1 MKKSKKMLAGATL
14 AIGVIAPQVLPA
26 TAHADEQTGESTVN
40 LRILETSDIHV
51 NLMNYDYYQTK
62 TDNKVGLVQTATLVN
77 KAREEAKNSVL
88 FDDGDALQGTPL
100 GDYVANKIN
109 NPKKPVDPSYTHP
122 LYRLMNLM
130 KYDVI
135 SLGNHEF
142 NYGLDYLNKVISKT
156 EFPVINSNVY
166 KDDKDNNEEN
176 DQNYFKPY
184 HVFEKEVEDESG
196 QKQKVKI
203 GVMGFV
209 PPQVMNW
216 DKANLEGK
224 VKAKDIVE
232 TAKKM
237 VPKMKAEGADVIV
250 ALAHSGVDKSGYNV
264 GMENASY
271 YLTEVPGV
279 DAVLMGHSHTEVKD
293 VFNGVPVVMPGVF
306 GSNLGIIDMQLKK
319 VNGKWEVQK
328 EQSKPQLRPIADSK
342 GNPLVQS
349 DQNLVNEIKDDHQA
363 TIDYVNTAV
372 GKTTAPINSYFSLV
386 QDDPS
391 VQLVTNAQ
399 KWYVE
404 KLFAENGQYSKYKG
418 IPVLSAGAPF
428 KAGGRNGATYYTDIP
443 AGTLAIKNVA
453 DLYVYPNTLYA
464 VKVNGAQVKEWLE
477 MSAGQF
483 NQIDPKKTEEQPL
496 VNIGY
501 PTYNFDILDGLK
513 YEIDVTQ
520 PAKYDKD
527 GKVINANTNR
537 IINMTYEGKPVAD
550 NQEFIVATN
559 NYRGSSQTFPGV
571 SKGEVVYQSQD
582 ETRQIIVKYMQETP
596 VIDPAADK
604 NWTFKPIVADK
615 LHTTFDSSP
624 NAQKYIKKDGKISY
638 VGPSEN
644 EFAKYA
650 IDITKKN
657 DDDKET
663 GGENPTT
670 PPTGEGNNGENPTT
684 PPTSE
689 GNNGENPTTPPTSE
703 GNNGENP
710 TTPPTGEGNN
720 GENPTTPPTG
730 EGNNGEN
737 PTTPPTGEGNNGE
750 NPTTPPTGEGNN
762 GENPTTPPTDEGNNT
777 GSGQTTTDNQNV
789 KETTTVSE
797 KKEERDLPKTGTS
810 VVSTIGAGLAFVGAG
825 FLLLFRRKKANR

>member
-14 AIGVIAPQVLPA
+14 AIGVIAPQVMPT
-26 TAHADEQTGESTVN
+26 TAHADENTGESTVN

-100 GDYVANKIN
+100 GDYVANKIKDQKN
-109 NPKKPVDPSYTHP
+109 RVDPSYTHP
-122 LYRLMNLM
+122 LYRVMNLM

-142 NYGLDYLNKVISKT
+142 NYGLDYLNKVIEKT
-156 EFPVINSNVY
+156 DFPVINSNVY
-166 KDDKDNNEEN
+166 KDDHDDKEEN
-176 DQNYFKPY
+176 DENYFKPY
-184 HVFEKEVEDESG
+184 HILEKEVVDEAG
-196 QKQKVKI
+196 QKQIVKI

-209 PPQVMNW
+209 PPQIMNW

-224 VKAKDIVE
+224 VKAKDIVA
-232 TAKKM
+232 TANIMVKKM
-237 VPKMKAEGADVIV
+237 QNEGADIIV
-250 ALAHSGVDKSGYNV
+250 ALAHSGVDKSEYKEVNK
-264 GMENASY
+264 MENASY
-271 YLTEVPGV
+271 HLATQVPGV

-328 EQSKPQLRPIADSK
+328 DQSKPQLRPIANSK
-342 GNPLVQS
+342 GTPLVES
-349 DQNLVNEIKDDHQA
+349 DQKLVNEIKDEHQA
-363 TIDYVNTAV
+363 TIDYVNTPV
-372 GKTTAPINSYFSLV
+372 GTTKAPINSYFSLV

-391 VQLVTNAQ
+391 VQIVTNAQ

-404 KLFAENGQYSKYKG
+404 QELKKPEYEKIKD

-483 NQIDPKKTEEQPL
+483 NTIDPKKTEEQPL

-527 GKVINANTNR
+527 GKVVNANANR
-537 IINMTYEGKPVAD
+537 IVNMTYEGKPVAD
-550 NQEFIVATN
+550 DQKFIVATN

-582 ETRQIIVKYMQETP
+582 ETRQIIVKYMQKIKN
-596 VIDPAADK
+596 IDPAADQ

-615 LHTTFDSSP
+615 LNTTFDSSP
-624 NAQKYIKKDGKISY
+624 NAQKYIKKDGNISY

-657 DDDKET
+657 DDKET
-663 GGENPTT
+663 GEGNPTTPPKGDGENPTTPPTGGGENPTT
-670 PPTGEGNNGENPTT
+670 PPTGNGENQTPPTEEGNNGNEPKQ
-684 PPTSE
+684 
-689 GNNGENPTTPPTSE
+689 
-703 GNNGENP
+703 
-710 TTPPTGEGNN
+710 
-720 GENPTTPPTG
+720 
-730 EGNNGEN
+730 
-737 PTTPPTGEGNNGE
+737 
-750 NPTTPPTGEGNN
+750 
-762 GENPTTPPTDEGNNT
+762 DGNNT
-777 GSGQTTTDNQNV
+777 GSGQTTTDDQNT
-789 KETTTVSE
+789 KETTTTVSE
-797 KKEERDLPKTGTS
+797 NKEVEKDERDLPKTGAS
-810 VVSTIGAGLAFVGAG
+810 IASTIGAGLAFVGAG
-825 FLLLFRRKKANR
+825 LLMLFRRKKANR

>member
-109 NPKKPVDPSYTHP
+109 DPKKPVDPSYTHP

-142 NYGLDYLNKVISKT
+142 NYGLDYLNKVIEKT
-156 EFPVINSNVY
+156 DFPVINSNVY
-166 KDDKDNNEEN
+166 KDDHDDKEEN
-176 DQNYFKPY
+176 DENYFKPY
-184 HVFEKEVEDESG
+184 HILKKEVVDEAG
-196 QKQKVKI
+196 QKQIVKI

-209 PPQVMNW
+209 PPQIMNW

-224 VKAKDIVE
+224 VKAKDIVA
-232 TAKKM
+232 TAKIMVKKM
-237 VPKMKAEGADVIV
+237 QDEGADIIV
-250 ALAHSGVDKSGYNV
+250 ALAHSGVDKSEYKEANK
-264 GMENASY
+264 MENASY
-271 YLTEVPGV
+271 HLATQVPGV
-279 DAVLMGHSHTEVKD
+279 DAVLMGHSHTEVQD

-328 EQSKPQLRPIADSK
+328 DQSKPQLRPIANSK
-342 GNPLVQS
+342 GTPLVES
-349 DQNLVNEIKDDHQA
+349 DQKLVNEIKDEHEK
-363 TIDYVNTAV
+363 TIEYVNTHV
-372 GKTTAPINSYFSLV
+372 GETKAPINSYFSLV

-391 VQLVTNAQ
+391 VQIVTNAQ

-404 KLFAENGQYSKYKG
+404 QELKKPEYEKIKD

-582 ETRQIIVKYMQETP
+582 ETRQIIVKYMQKIKD
-596 VIDPAADK
+596 IDPAADQ

-615 LHTTFDSSP
+615 LNTTFDSSP

-657 DDDKET
+657 DDKET
-663 GGENPTT
+663 GEGNPTTPPTGGGENPTT
-670 PPTGEGNNGENPTT
+670 PPKGDGENPTT
-684 PPTSE
+684 PPTEE
-689 GNNGENPTTPPTSE
+689 GNNGNEPKQ
-703 GNNGENP
+703 
-710 TTPPTGEGNN
+710 
-720 GENPTTPPTG
+720 
-730 EGNNGEN
+730 
-737 PTTPPTGEGNNGE
+737 
-750 NPTTPPTGEGNN
+750 
-762 GENPTTPPTDEGNNT
+762 DGNNT
-777 GSGQTTTDNQNV
+777 GSGQTTTDDQNT

-797 KKEERDLPKTGTS
+797 NKEAEKDERDLPKTGAS
-810 VVSTIGAGLAFVGAG
+810 IASTIGAGLAFVGAG
-825 FLLLFRRKKANR
+825 LLLLFRRKKANR

>member
-14 AIGVIAPQVLPA
+14 AIGVIAPQVMPT
-26 TAHADEQTGESTVN
+26 TAHADENAGESTVN

-100 GDYVANKIN
+100 GDYVANKIKD
-109 NPKKPVDPSYTHP
+109 PKNPVDPSYTHP
-122 LYRLMNLM
+122 LYRVMNLM

-142 NYGLDYLNKVISKT
+142 NYGLDYLNKVIEKT
-156 EFPVINSNVY
+156 DFPVINSNVY
-166 KDDKDNNEEN
+166 KVDHDDKEEN
-176 DQNYFKPY
+176 DENYFKPY
-184 HVFEKEVEDESG
+184 HILEKEVVDEAG
-196 QKQKVKI
+196 QKQIVKI

-209 PPQVMNW
+209 PPQIMNW

-224 VKAKDIVE
+224 VKAKDIVK
-232 TAKKM
+232 TAKIM
-237 VPKMKAEGADVIV
+237 VDKMKNDVDVIV
-250 ALAHSGVDKSGYNV
+250 ALAHSGVDKSGYNE
-264 GMENASY
+264 GMENAAF
-271 YLTEVPGV
+271 YLATEVPGV
-279 DAVLMGHSHTEVKD
+279 DAVLMGHSHTEVTD
-293 VFNGVPVVMPGVF
+293 IFNGVPVVMPGVF

-328 EQSKPQLRPIADSK
+328 DQSKPQLRPIANSK
-342 GNPLVQS
+342 GTPLVES
-349 DQNLVNEIKDDHQA
+349 DQKLVNEIKDEHQA
-363 TIDYVNTAV
+363 TIDYVNTPV
-372 GKTTAPINSYFSLV
+372 GKTKAPINSYFSLV

-391 VQLVTNAQ
+391 VQIVTNAQ

-404 KLFAENGQYSKYKG
+404 QELKKPEYEKIKD

-428 KAGGRNGATYYTDIP
+428 KAGGRNGAAYYTDIP

-527 GKVINANTNR
+527 GKVVNANANR
-537 IINMTYEGKPVAD
+537 IVNMTYEGKPVAD
-550 NQEFIVATN
+550 KQEFIVATN

-582 ETRQIIVKYMQETP
+582 ETRQIIVKYMQKIKD
-596 VIDPAADK
+596 IDPAADQ

-615 LHTTFDSSP
+615 LNTTFDSSP

-657 DDDKET
+657 DDKET
-663 GGENPTT
+663 GEGNPTTPPTGGGENPTTPPKGDGENPTT
-670 PPTGEGNNGENPTT
+670 PPTGNGENPT
-684 PPTSE
+684 PPTEE
-689 GNNGENPTTPPTSE
+689 GNNGNEPKQ
-703 GNNGENP
+703 
-710 TTPPTGEGNN
+710 
-720 GENPTTPPTG
+720 
-730 EGNNGEN
+730 
-737 PTTPPTGEGNNGE
+737 
-750 NPTTPPTGEGNN
+750 
-762 GENPTTPPTDEGNNT
+762 DGNNT
-777 GSGQTTTDNQNV
+777 ESGQTTTDDQNT

-797 KKEERDLPKTGTS
+797 NKEAEKDERDLPKTGAS
-810 VVSTIGAGLAFVGAG
+810 IASTIGAGLAFVGAG
-825 FLLLFRRKKANR
+825 LLLLFRRKKANR

>member
-109 NPKKPVDPSYTHP
+109 DPKKPVDPSYTHP

-537 IINMTYEGKPVAD
+537 IINMTYGGKPVAD

-657 DDDKET
+657 DHDKET

-684 PPTSE
+684 PPTS
-689 GNNGENPTTPPTSE
+689 
-703 GNNGENP
+703 
-710 TTPPTGEGNN
+710 
-720 GENPTTPPTG
+720 
-730 EGNNGEN
+730 
-737 PTTPPTGEGNNGE
+737 EGNNGE

>member
-100 GDYVANKIN
+100 GDYVANKIKD
-109 NPKKPVDPSYTHP
+109 PKNPVDPSYTHP
-122 LYRLMNLM
+122 LYRVMNLM

-166 KDDKDNNEEN
+166 KDDHDNNEAN
-176 DQNYFKPY
+176 DENYFKPY
-184 HVFEKEVEDESG
+184 HILEKEVVDEAG
-196 QKQKVKI
+196 QKQIVKI
-203 GVMGFV
+203 GVIGFV

-224 VKAKDIVE
+224 VKAKDIVK
-232 TAKKM
+232 TANKL
-237 VPKMKAEGADVIV
+237 VPKLKNEEHADIVV
-250 ALAHSGVDKSGYNV
+250 ALAHSGVDKSGYNE

-271 YLTEVPGV
+271 HLATQVPGV

-328 EQSKPQLRPIADSK
+328 DQSKPQLRPIANSK
-342 GNPLVQS
+342 GTPLVES
-349 DQNLVNEIKDDHQA
+349 DQKLVNEIKDEHQA
-363 TIDYVNTAV
+363 TIDYVNTPV
-372 GKTTAPINSYFSLV
+372 GETKAPINSYFSLV

-391 VQLVTNAQ
+391 VQIVTNAQ

-404 KLFAENGQYSKYKG
+404 QELKKPEYEKIKD

-483 NQIDPKKTEEQPL
+483 NTIDPKKTEEQPL

-527 GKVINANTNR
+527 GKVVNANTNR
-537 IINMTYEGKPVAD
+537 IVNMTYEGKPVAD
-550 NQEFIVATN
+550 DQEFIVATN

-582 ETRQIIVKYMQETP
+582 ETRQIIVKYMQKIKN
-596 VIDPAADK
+596 IDPAADQ

-615 LHTTFDSSP
+615 LNTTFDSSP
-624 NAQKYIKKDGKISY
+624 NAQKYIKKDGNISY
-638 VGPSEN
+638 VEPSEN

-657 DDDKET
+657 DDKET
-663 GGENPTT
+663 GEGNPTTPPTGGGENPTT
-670 PPTGEGNNGENPTT
+670 PPTGNGENPT
-684 PPTSE
+684 PPTEE
-689 GNNGENPTTPPTSE
+689 GNNGNEPKQ
-703 GNNGENP
+703 
-710 TTPPTGEGNN
+710 
-720 GENPTTPPTG
+720 
-730 EGNNGEN
+730 
-737 PTTPPTGEGNNGE
+737 
-750 NPTTPPTGEGNN
+750 
-762 GENPTTPPTDEGNNT
+762 DGNNT
-777 GSGQTTTDNQNV
+777 GSGQTTTDDQNT
-789 KETTTVSE
+789 KETTTTVSE
-797 KKEERDLPKTGTS
+797 NKEAEKDERDLPKTGAS
-810 VVSTIGAGLAFVGAG
+810 IASTIGAGLAFVGAG
-825 FLLLFRRKKANR
+825 LLMLFRRKKANR

>member
-14 AIGVIAPQVLPA
+14 AIGVIAPQVIPT
-26 TAHADEQTGESTVN
+26 TAHADGNAGESTVK

-100 GDYVANKIN
+100 GDYVANKIKD
-109 NPKKPVDPSYTHP
+109 PKNRVDPNYVHP
-122 LYRLMNLM
+122 LYRVMNLM

-142 NYGLDYLNKVISKT
+142 NYGLDYLKEVTSKT
-156 EFPVINSNVY
+156 KIPVINSNVY
-166 KDDKDNNEEN
+166 RDDHDGNDEN
-176 DQNYFKPY
+176 DEHYFDRPY
-184 HVFEKEVEDESG
+184 HILEKEVVDEAG
-196 QKQKVKI
+196 QKQIVKI

-209 PPQVMNW
+209 PPQIMNW
-216 DKANLEGK
+216 DKANLEGQ

-279 DAVLMGHSHTEVKD
+279 NAVLMGHSHTEVKD

-328 EQSKPQLRPIADSK
+328 DQSKPQLRPIADSK
-342 GNPLVQS
+342 GNPLVES
-349 DQNLVNEIKDDHQA
+349 DQKLVNEIKDEHEK
-363 TIDYVNTAV
+363 TIEYVNTHV
-372 GKTTAPINSYFSLV
+372 GKTKAPINSYFSLV

-391 VQLVTNAQ
+391 VQIVTNAQ

-404 KLFAENGQYSKYKG
+404 QELKKPEYEKIKD

-527 GKVINANTNR
+527 GKVVNANANR
-537 IINMTYEGKPVAD
+537 IVNMTYEGKPVAD
-550 NQEFIVATN
+550 KQEFIVATN

-582 ETRQIIVKYMQETP
+582 ETRQIIVKYMQKIKD
-596 VIDPAADK
+596 IDPAADQ

-615 LHTTFDSSP
+615 LNTTFDSSP

-670 PPTGEGNNGENPTT
+670 PPTGG
-684 PPTSE
+684 
-689 GNNGENPTTPPTSE
+689 
-703 GNNGENP
+703 GENP
-710 TTPPTGEGNN
+710 TTPPTGN
-720 GENPTTPPTG
+720 GENPTPPTE
-730 EGNNGEN
+730 EGNNGNE
-737 PTTPPTGEGNNGE
+737 PKQ
-750 NPTTPPTGEGNN
+750 
-762 GENPTTPPTDEGNNT
+762 DGNNT
-777 GSGQTTTDNQNV
+777 GSGQTTTDDQNT
-789 KETTTVSE
+789 KETTTTVSE
-797 KKEERDLPKTGTS
+797 NKEAEKDERDLPKTGAS
-810 VVSTIGAGLAFVGAG
+810 IASTIGAGLAFVGAG
-825 FLLLFRRKKANR
+825 LLMLFRRKKANR

>member
-14 AIGVIAPQVLPA
+14 AIGVIAPQVMPA
-26 TAHADEQTGESTVN
+26 TAHADENTGESTVN

-77 KAREEAKNSVL
+77 KAREEVKNSVL

-100 GDYVANKIN
+100 GDYVANKIKDKD
-109 NPKKPVDPSYTHP
+109 PKNPVDPNYVHP
-122 LYRLMNLM
+122 LYRVMNLM

-142 NYGLDYLNKVISKT
+142 NYGLDYLKEVTSKT
-156 EFPVINSNVY
+156 KIPVINSNVY
-166 KDDKDNNEEN
+166 IDDHDGNDEN
-176 DQNYFKPY
+176 DEHYFDRPY
-184 HVFEKEVEDESG
+184 HILEKEVVDEAG
-196 QKQKVKI
+196 QKQIVKI

-209 PPQVMNW
+209 PPQIMNW
-216 DKANLEGK
+216 DKANLEGQ

-271 YLTEVPGV
+271 YLTEVPDV
-279 DAVLMGHSHTEVKD
+279 DAVLMGHSHTEVQD
-293 VFNGVPVVMPGVF
+293 IFNGVPVVMPGVF

-328 EQSKPQLRPIADSK
+328 KNQSKPALRKIADSK
-342 GNPLVQS
+342 GNPLVES
-349 DQNLVNEIKDDHQA
+349 DQKLVNEIKDEHEK
-363 TIDYVNTAV
+363 TIEYVNTPV
-372 GKTTAPINSYFSLV
+372 GETKAPINSYFSLV

-391 VQLVTNAQ
+391 VQIVTNAQ

-404 KLFAENGQYSKYKG
+404 QELKKPEYEKIKD

-428 KAGGRNGATYYTDIP
+428 KAGGRNGAAYYTDIP

-483 NQIDPKKTEEQPL
+483 NQIDPKPKEKIEQQL
-496 VNIGY
+496 VNTGY
-501 PTYNFDILDGLK
+501 PTYNFDIIDGLK

-527 GKVINANTNR
+527 GKVVNANANR
-537 IINMTYEGKPVAD
+537 IVNMTYEGKPVAD

-596 VIDPAADK
+596 VINPTADQ

-615 LHTTFDSSP
+615 LITTFDSSP
-624 NAQKYIKKDGKISY
+624 KAKEYIKKDGKISY

-657 DDDKET
+657 DDKKTGEGNPT
-663 GGENPTT
+663 TPPTGGGENPTT
-670 PPTGEGNNGENPTT
+670 PPTG
-684 PPTSE
+684 S
-689 GNNGENPTTPPTSE
+689 
-703 GNNGENP
+703 GENP
-710 TTPPTGEGNN
+710 TTPPTGN
-720 GENPTTPPTG
+720 GENPTPPTE
-730 EGNNGEN
+730 EGNNGNE
-737 PTTPPTGEGNNGE
+737 PKQ
-750 NPTTPPTGEGNN
+750 
-762 GENPTTPPTDEGNNT
+762 DGNNT
-777 GSGQTTTDNQNV
+777 GSGQTTTDDQNT
-789 KETTTVSE
+789 KETTTTVSE
-797 KKEERDLPKTGTS
+797 NKEAEKDERDLPKTGAS
-810 VVSTIGAGLAFVGAG
+810 IASTIGAGLAFVGAG
-825 FLLLFRRKKANR
+825 LLLLFRRKKANR

>member
-14 AIGVIAPQVLPA
+14 AIGVIAPQVLPT
-26 TAHADEQTGESTVN
+26 TAHAEETTGESTVN

-77 KAREEAKNSVL
+77 EAREEAKNSVL
-88 FDDGDALQGTPL
+88 FDDGDALQGTSL

-109 NPKKPVDPSYTHP
+109 DPKNPVDPNYVHP

-166 KDDKDNNEEN
+166 KDDHDGIEEN
-176 DQNYFKPY
+176 DKHYFKPY
-184 HVFEKEVEDESG
+184 HIFEKEVEDEAG

-216 DKANLEGK
+216 DKANLEGN
-224 VKAKDIVE
+224 VIAKDIVD
-232 TAKKM
+232 TAEKL
-237 VPKMKAEGADVIV
+237 VPEMKAQGADVIV
-250 ALAHSGVDKSGYNV
+250 ALAHSGVDKSGRTPK
-264 GMENASY
+264 MENASF

-279 DAVLMGHSHTEVKD
+279 DAVLMGHSHTVVTD
-293 VFNGVPVVMPGVF
+293 TFNGVPVVMPGVF

-319 VNGKWEVQK
+319 VDGKWQVQK
-328 EQSKPQLRPIADSK
+328 EQSKPQVRPIADSK
-342 GNPLVQS
+342 GNPLVES
-349 DQNLVNEIKDDHQA
+349 DQKLVNEIKDDHKA

-404 KLFAENGQYSKYKG
+404 EEFKKPEYEKYKD

-483 NQIDPKKTEEQPL
+483 NQIDAAKTQEQPL

-527 GKVINANTNR
+527 GKVVNANANR
-537 IINMTYEGKPVAD
+537 IVNMTYEGKPVD
-550 NQEFIVATN
+550 DKQDFIVATN

-596 VIDPAADK
+596 VIDPAADQ
-604 NWTFKPIVADK
+604 NWAFKPIVADK
-615 LHTTFDSSP
+615 LNTTFDSSP

-657 DDDKET
+657 DDKET

-670 PPTGEGNNGENPTT
+670 PPTGGGNNGENPTT
-684 PPTSE
+684 PPT
-689 GNNGENPTTPPTSE
+689 GG

-710 TTPPTGEGNN
+710 TTPPTGEGDN
-720 GENPTTPPTG
+720 GGNPTTPPTG
-730 EGNNGEN
+730 EGNNGDE
-737 PTTPPTGEGNNGE
+737 PKQDGNNA
-750 NPTTPPTGEGNN
+750 
-762 GENPTTPPTDEGNNT
+762 
-777 GSGQTTTDNQNV
+777 GSGQTKTDNQNEE
-789 KETTTVSE
+789 ETTKVSE
-797 KKEERDLPKTGTS
+797 NKEERDLPKTGAS
-810 VVSTIGAGLAFVGAG
+810 IASTIGAGLAFVGAG
-825 FLLLFRRKKANR
+825 LLLLFRRKKANR

>member
-14 AIGVIAPQVLPA
+14 AIGVIAPQVLPT
-26 TAHADEQTGESTVN
+26 TAHAEETTGESTVN

-109 NPKKPVDPSYTHP
+109 DPKNPVDPSYVHP

-156 EFPVINSNVY
+156 AFPVINSNVY
-166 KDDKDNNEEN
+166 KDDHDNNEEN

-184 HVFEKEVEDESG
+184 HIIEKEVEDEAG

-237 VPKMKAEGADVIV
+237 VPKMKKEGADVIV

-264 GMENASY
+264 GMENASF

-293 VFNGVPVVMPGVF
+293 IFNGVPVVMPGVF

-319 VNGKWEVQK
+319 VDGKWEVQK
-328 EQSKPQLRPIADSK
+328 DQSKPQLRPIADSK
-342 GNPLVQS
+342 GNPLVES
-349 DQNLVNEIKDDHQA
+349 DQKLVNEIKDDHKA

-404 KLFAENGQYSKYKG
+404 EEFKKPEYEKYKD

-483 NQIDPKKTEEQPL
+483 NQIDAAKTEEQPL

-527 GKVINANTNR
+527 GKVVNANANR
-537 IINMTYEGKPVAD
+537 IVNMTYEGKPVD
-550 NQEFIVATN
+550 DKQNFIVATN

-596 VIDPAADK
+596 VINPAADQ
-604 NWTFKPIVADK
+604 NWAFKPIVADK
-615 LHTTFDSSP
+615 LNTTFDSSP
-624 NAQKYIKKDGKISY
+624 NAQKYIKEDGKISY

-657 DDDKET
+657 DGEGNN
-663 GGENPTT
+663 GGNPTT
-670 PPTGEGNNGENPTT
+670 PPTGEGNNGDEPKQD
-684 PPTSE
+684 
-689 GNNGENPTTPPTSE
+689 GNNA
-703 GNNGENP
+703 
-710 TTPPTGEGNN
+710 
-720 GENPTTPPTG
+720 
-730 EGNNGEN
+730 
-737 PTTPPTGEGNNGE
+737 
-750 NPTTPPTGEGNN
+750 
-762 GENPTTPPTDEGNNT
+762 
-777 GSGQTTTDNQNV
+777 GSGQTTTDNQNE
-789 KETTTVSE
+789 KETTKVSE
-797 KKEERDLPKTGTS
+797 NKEERDLPKTGAS
-810 VVSTIGAGLAFVGAG
+810 IASTIGAGLAFIGAG
-825 FLLLFRRKKANR
+825 LLLLFRRKKANR

>member
-14 AIGVIAPQVLPA
+14 AIGVIAPQVLPT
-26 TAHADEQTGESTVN
+26 TAHADENNGESTVN

-109 NPKKPVDPSYTHP
+109 DPKKPVDPSYTHP
-122 LYRLMNLM
+122 LYRVMNLM

-279 DAVLMGHSHTEVKD
+279 DAVLMGHSHTEMKD

-319 VNGKWEVQK
+319 VNGKWEIQK

-342 GNPLVQS
+342 GNPLVKS
-349 DQNLVNEIKDDHQA
+349 DQELVNEIKDDHQA

-520 PAKYDKD
+520 PTKYDKA
-527 GKVINANTNR
+527 GKVVNANTNR

-670 PPTGEGNNGENPTT
+670 PPTGEGNNGGNPTT
-684 PPTSE
+684 PPTGE
-689 GNNGENPTTPPTSE
+689 GSNGGNPTTPPTAEGSNGENPTTPPTNE
-703 GNNGENP
+703 DNNGNNA
-710 TTPPTGEGNN
+710 
-720 GENPTTPPTG
+720 
-730 EGNNGEN
+730 
-737 PTTPPTGEGNNGE
+737 
-750 NPTTPPTGEGNN
+750 
-762 GENPTTPPTDEGNNT
+762 
-777 GSGQTTTDNQNV
+777 GSGQTTTDNQNS
-789 KETTTVSE
+789 KETITVSE
-797 KKEERDLPKTGTS
+797 NKEERDLPKTGTS
-810 VVSTIGAGLAFVGAG
+810 VASTIGAGLAFVGAG
-825 FLLLFRRKKANR
+825 LLLLFRRKKANK

>member
-14 AIGVIAPQVLPA
+14 AIGVIAPQVLP
-26 TAHADEQTGESTVN
+26 TIAHADEKAGESTVN

-109 NPKKPVDPSYTHP
+109 DPKNPVDPSYTHP

-156 EFPVINSNVY
+156 KFPVINSNVY

-342 GNPLVQS
+342 GTPLVKS
-349 DQNLVNEIKDDHQA
+349 DEKLVNEIKDDHQA

-527 GKVINANTNR
+527 GKVVNANTNR

-615 LHTTFDSSP
+615 LNTTFDSSP

-670 PPTGEGNNGENPTT
+670 
-684 PPTSE
+684 
-689 GNNGENPTTPPTSE
+689 
-703 GNNGENP
+703 
-710 TTPPTGEGNN
+710 
-720 GENPTTPPTG
+720 
-730 EGNNGEN
+730 
-737 PTTPPTGEGNNGE
+737 
-750 NPTTPPTGEGNN
+750 
-762 GENPTTPPTDEGNNT
+762 
-777 GSGQTTTDNQNV
+777 
-789 KETTTVSE
+789 
-797 KKEERDLPKTGTS
+797 
-810 VVSTIGAGLAFVGAG
+810 
-825 FLLLFRRKKANR
+825 

>member
-14 AIGVIAPQVLPA
+14 AIGVIAPQVMPA
-26 TAHADEQTGESTVN
+26 TAHADENTGESTVK

-77 KAREEAKNSVL
+77 KAREEVKNSVL

-100 GDYVANKIN
+100 GDYVANKIKDKD
-109 NPKKPVDPSYTHP
+109 PKNPVDPNYVHP
-122 LYRLMNLM
+122 LYRVMNLM

-142 NYGLDYLNKVISKT
+142 NYGLDYLKEVTSKT
-156 EFPVINSNVY
+156 KIPVINSNVY
-166 KDDKDNNEEN
+166 IDDHDGNDEN
-176 DQNYFKPY
+176 DEHYFDRPY
-184 HVFEKEVEDESG
+184 HILEKEVVDEAG
-196 QKQKVKI
+196 QKQIVKI

-209 PPQVMNW
+209 PPQIMNW
-216 DKANLEGK
+216 DKANLEGQ

-271 YLTEVPGV
+271 YLTEVPDV
-279 DAVLMGHSHTEVKD
+279 DAVLMGHSHTEVQD
-293 VFNGVPVVMPGVF
+293 IFNGVPVVMPGVF

-328 EQSKPQLRPIADSK
+328 KNQSKPALRKIADSK
-342 GNPLVQS
+342 GNPLVES
-349 DQNLVNEIKDDHQA
+349 DQKLVNEIKDEHEK
-363 TIDYVNTAV
+363 TIEYVNTPV
-372 GKTTAPINSYFSLV
+372 GETKAPINSYFSLV

-391 VQLVTNAQ
+391 VQIVTNAQ

-404 KLFAENGQYSKYKG
+404 QELKKPEYEKIKD

-428 KAGGRNGATYYTDIP
+428 KAGGRNGAAYYTDIP

-483 NQIDPKKTEEQPL
+483 NQIDPKPKEKIEQQL
-496 VNIGY
+496 VNTGY
-501 PTYNFDILDGLK
+501 PTYNFDIIDGLK

-520 PAKYDKD
+520 PPKYDKD
-527 GKVINANTNR
+527 GKVVNANTNR
-537 IINMTYEGKPVAD
+537 IVNMTYEGKLVAD
-550 NQEFIVATN
+550 DQEFIVATN

-596 VIDPAADK
+596 VINPTADQ

-615 LHTTFDSSP
+615 LITTFDSSP
-624 NAQKYIKKDGKISY
+624 KAKEYIKKDGKISY

-657 DDDKET
+657 DDKET
-663 GGENPTT
+663 GEGNPTTPPTGGGENPTT
-670 PPTGEGNNGENPTT
+670 PPTGNGENPT
-684 PPTSE
+684 PPTEE
-689 GNNGENPTTPPTSE
+689 GNNGNEPKQ
-703 GNNGENP
+703 
-710 TTPPTGEGNN
+710 
-720 GENPTTPPTG
+720 
-730 EGNNGEN
+730 
-737 PTTPPTGEGNNGE
+737 
-750 NPTTPPTGEGNN
+750 
-762 GENPTTPPTDEGNNT
+762 DGNNT
-777 GSGQTTTDNQNV
+777 GSGQTTTDDQNT
-789 KETTTVSE
+789 KETTTTVSE
-797 KKEERDLPKTGTS
+797 NKEAEKHERDLPKTGAS
-810 VVSTIGAGLAFVGAG
+810 IASTIGAGLAFVGAG
-825 FLLLFRRKKANR
+825 LLMLFRRKKANR

>member
-14 AIGVIAPQVLPA
+14 AIGVMAPQVMPA
-26 TAHADEQTGESTVN
+26 TAHADENTGESTVN

-77 KAREEAKNSVL
+77 KAREEVKNSVL

-100 GDYVANKIN
+100 GDYVANKIKD
-109 NPKKPVDPSYTHP
+109 PKNRVDPSYTHP
-122 LYRLMNLM
+122 LYRVMNLM

-142 NYGLDYLNKVISKT
+142 NYGLDYLKEVTSKAKI
-156 EFPVINSNVY
+156 PVINSNVY
-166 KDDKDNNEEN
+166 RDDHDGNDEN
-176 DQNYFKPY
+176 DEHYFDRPY
-184 HVFEKEVEDESG
+184 HILEKEVVDEAG
-196 QKQKVKI
+196 QKQIVKI

-209 PPQVMNW
+209 PPQIMNW
-216 DKANLEGK
+216 DKANLEGQ
-224 VKAKDIVE
+224 VKAKDIVQ
-232 TAKKM
+232 TAKKL
-237 VPKMKAEGADVIV
+237 VPEMKAQGADIIV
-250 ALAHSGVDKSGYNV
+250 ALAHSGVDKSGYNE
-264 GMENASY
+264 GMENSSF
-271 YLTEVPGV
+271 YLATEVPGV
-279 DAVLMGHSHTEVKD
+279 NAVLMGHSHTEVKD

-328 EQSKPQLRPIADSK
+328 DQSKPQLRPIADSK
-342 GNPLVQS
+342 GNPLVAS
-349 DQNLVNEIKDDHQA
+349 DQKLVNEIKDEHEK
-363 TIDYVNTAV
+363 TIEYVNTHV
-372 GKTTAPINSYFSLV
+372 GKTKAPINSYFSLV

-391 VQLVTNAQ
+391 VQIVTNAQ

-404 KLFAENGQYSKYKG
+404 QELKKPEYEKIKD

-527 GKVINANTNR
+527 GKVVNANANR
-537 IINMTYEGKPVAD
+537 IVNMTYEGKLVAD

-582 ETRQIIVKYMQETP
+582 ETRQIIVKYMQKIND
-596 VIDPAADK
+596 IDPAADQ

-615 LHTTFDSSP
+615 LNTTFDSSP

-644 EFAKYA
+644 QFAKYA

-657 DDDKET
+657 DDKET
-663 GGENPTT
+663 GEGNPTT
-670 PPTGEGNNGENPTT
+670 PPTGGGENQTTPPTGNGENPT
-684 PPTSE
+684 PPTEE
-689 GNNGENPTTPPTSE
+689 GNNGNEPKQ
-703 GNNGENP
+703 
-710 TTPPTGEGNN
+710 
-720 GENPTTPPTG
+720 
-730 EGNNGEN
+730 
-737 PTTPPTGEGNNGE
+737 
-750 NPTTPPTGEGNN
+750 
-762 GENPTTPPTDEGNNT
+762 DGNNT
-777 GSGQTTTDNQNV
+777 GSGQTTTDDQNT

-797 KKEERDLPKTGTS
+797 NKEAEKDERDLPKTGAS
-810 VVSTIGAGLAFVGAG
+810 IASTIGAGLAFVGAG
-825 FLLLFRRKKANR
+825 LLMLFRRKKANR

>member
-14 AIGVIAPQVLPA
+14 AIGVIAPQVMPA
-26 TAHADEQTGESTVN
+26 TAHADENTGESTVN

-77 KAREEAKNSVL
+77 KAREEVKNSVL

-100 GDYVANKIN
+100 GDYVANKIKD
-109 NPKKPVDPSYTHP
+109 PKNRVDPSYTHP
-122 LYRLMNLM
+122 LYRVMNLM

-142 NYGLDYLNKVISKT
+142 NYGLDYLNKVIEKT
-156 EFPVINSNVY
+156 DFPVINSNVY
-166 KDDKDNNEEN
+166 KDDHDDKEEN
-176 DQNYFKPY
+176 DENYFKPY
-184 HVFEKEVEDESG
+184 HILKKEVVDEAG
-196 QKQKVKI
+196 QKQIVKI

-209 PPQVMNW
+209 PPQIMNW

-224 VKAKDIVE
+224 VKAKDIVA
-232 TAKKM
+232 TAKIMVKKM
-237 VPKMKAEGADVIV
+237 QDEGADIIV
-250 ALAHSGVDKSGYNV
+250 ALAHSGVDKSEYKEANK
-264 GMENASY
+264 MENASY
-271 YLTEVPGV
+271 HLATQVPGV

-328 EQSKPQLRPIADSK
+328 DQSKPQLRPIANSK
-342 GNPLVQS
+342 GTPLVES
-349 DQNLVNEIKDDHQA
+349 DQKLVNEIKDEHEK
-363 TIDYVNTAV
+363 TIEYVNTHV
-372 GKTTAPINSYFSLV
+372 GETKAPINSYFSLV

-391 VQLVTNAQ
+391 VQIVTNAQ

-404 KLFAENGQYSKYKG
+404 QELKKTEYEKIKD

-527 GKVINANTNR
+527 GKVVNANANR
-537 IINMTYEGKPVAD
+537 IVNMTYEGKPVAD
-550 NQEFIVATN
+550 KQEFIVATN

-582 ETRQIIVKYMQETP
+582 ETRQIIVKYMQKIKD
-596 VIDPAADK
+596 IDPAADQ

-615 LHTTFDSSP
+615 LNTTFDSSP

-657 DDDKET
+657 DDKET
-663 GGENPTT
+663 GEGNPTTPPTGGGENPTT
-670 PPTGEGNNGENPTT
+670 PPKGDGENPTT
-684 PPTSE
+684 PPTEE
-689 GNNGENPTTPPTSE
+689 GNNGNEPKQ
-703 GNNGENP
+703 
-710 TTPPTGEGNN
+710 
-720 GENPTTPPTG
+720 
-730 EGNNGEN
+730 
-737 PTTPPTGEGNNGE
+737 
-750 NPTTPPTGEGNN
+750 
-762 GENPTTPPTDEGNNT
+762 DGNNT
-777 GSGQTTTDNQNV
+777 GSGQTTTDDQNT

-797 KKEERDLPKTGTS
+797 NKEAEKDERDLPKTGAS
-810 VVSTIGAGLAFVGAG
+810 IASTIGAGLAFVGAG
-825 FLLLFRRKKANR
+825 LLLLFRRKKANR

>member
-14 AIGVIAPQVLPA
+14 AIGVIAPQVLPT
-26 TAHADEQTGESTVN
+26 TAHADENNGESTVN

-109 NPKKPVDPSYTHP
+109 DPKKPVDPSYTHP
-122 LYRLMNLM
+122 LYRVMNLM

-279 DAVLMGHSHTEVKD
+279 DAVLMGHSHTEMKD

-319 VNGKWEVQK
+319 VNGKWEIQK

-342 GNPLVQS
+342 GNPLVKS
-349 DQNLVNEIKDDHQA
+349 DEKLVNEIKDDHQA

-520 PAKYDKD
+520 PTKYDKD
-527 GKVINANTNR
+527 GKVVNVNTNR
-537 IINMTYEGKPVAD
+537 IINMTYEGKPVDD

-670 PPTGEGNNGENPTT
+670 PPTGEGNNGGNPTT
-684 PPTSE
+684 PPTGEENNGGNPTTPTGE
-689 GNNGENPTTPPTSE
+689 GSNGENPTTPP
-703 GNNGENP
+703 
-710 TTPPTGEGNN
+710 
-720 GENPTTPPTG
+720 
-730 EGNNGEN
+730 
-737 PTTPPTGEGNNGE
+737 
-750 NPTTPPTGEGNN
+750 
-762 GENPTTPPTDEGNNT
+762 
-777 GSGQTTTDNQNV
+777 GSGQTTTDNQNS
-789 KETTTVSE
+789 KETTTTVSE

-810 VVSTIGAGLAFVGAG
+810 VASTIGAGLAFVGAG
-825 FLLLFRRKKANR
+825 LLLLFRRKKANR

>member
-14 AIGVIAPQVLPA
+14 AIGVIAPQVLPT
-26 TAHADEQTGESTVN
+26 TAHAEEKAGESTVN

-100 GDYVANKIN
+100 GDYVANKIKDQEKEN
-109 NPKKPVDPSYTHP
+109 SVDPNYVHP
-122 LYRLMNLM
+122 LYRVMNLM

-142 NYGLDYLNKVISKT
+142 NYGLEYLKKVIKKT
-156 EFPVINSNVY
+156 DFPVINSNVY
-166 KDDKDNNEEN
+166 IDDHDGNDEN
-176 DQNYFKPY
+176 DKHYFDKPY
-184 HVFEKEVEDESG
+184 HIFEKEVVDESG

-224 VKAKDIVE
+224 VKAKDIVQ
-232 TAKKM
+232 TAKKL
-237 VPKMKAEGADVIV
+237 VPEMKAQGADIIV
-250 ALAHSGVDKSGYNV
+250 ALAHSGVDKSGYNE
-264 GMENASY
+264 GMENASF
-271 YLTEVPGV
+271 YLATEVPGV

-328 EQSKPQLRPIADSK
+328 DQSKPQLRPIADSK

-349 DQNLVNEIKDDHQA
+349 DQRLVNEIKDDHQA

-483 NQIDPKKTEEQPL
+483 NKIDPAKTEEQPL

-527 GKVINANTNR
+527 GKVVNGNTNR
-537 IINMTYEGKPVAD
+537 IVNMTYEGKPVAD
-550 NQEFIVATN
+550 KQEFIVATN

-596 VIDPAADK
+596 IIDPAADQ

-615 LHTTFDSSP
+615 LNTTFDSSP
-624 NAQKYIKKDGKISY
+624 NAQNHIKKDGKISY

-657 DDDKET
+657 DDKET
-663 GGENPTT
+663 G
-670 PPTGEGNNGENPTT
+670 
-684 PPTSE
+684 
-689 GNNGENPTTPPTSE
+689 
-703 GNNGENP
+703 GENP

-737 PTTPPTGEGNNGE
+737 PTTPPTGEGNNGNE
-750 NPTTPPTGEGNN
+750 PKQ
-762 GENPTTPPTDEGNNT
+762 DGNNT
-777 GSGQTTTDNQNV
+777 GSGQTTTDNQNS

-797 KKEERDLPKTGTS
+797 NKEERDLPKTGTS

-825 FLLLFRRKKANR
+825 LLLLFRRKKANR

>member
-1 MKKSKKMLAGATL
+1 MKKSKKVLAGATL
-14 AIGVIAPQVLPA
+14 ALGVIAPQMLP
-26 TAHADEQTGESTVN
+26 TVAHAEEQVGESTVK

-77 KAREEAKNSVL
+77 EERAKAKNSVL

-100 GDYVANKIN
+100 GDYVAQKGLDGNY
-109 NPKKPVDPSYTHP
+109 VHP
-122 LYRLMNLM
+122 LYRVMNLM
-130 KYDVI
+130 KYDAI

-142 NYGLDYLNKVISKT
+142 NYGLDYLYKAISKT
-156 EFPVINSNVY
+156 QFPVINSNVFI
-166 KDDKDNNEEN
+166 DDHDNNEEN
-176 DQNYFKPY
+176 DKNA
-184 HVFEKEVEDESG
+184 FEKYHIFDKVVTDEAG
-196 QKQKVKI
+196 KTQVVKI

-209 PPQVMNW
+209 PPQIMGW

-224 VKAKDIVE
+224 VKAKDIVQ
-232 TAKKM
+232 TAKKL
-237 VPKMKAEGADVIV
+237 VPEMKGKGADIIV

-271 YLTEVPGV
+271 YLATEVPGV
-279 DAVLMGHSHTEVKD
+279 DAVLMGHSHTVITDKFD
-293 VFNGVPVVMPGVF
+293 GVPVVMPGVF
-306 GSNLGIIDMQLKK
+306 GSNLGIIDMELKK

-328 EQSKPQLRPIADSK
+328 EKSVPSVRPISDSK
-342 GNPLVQS
+342 GNALVES
-349 DQNLVNEIKDDHQA
+349 DQRLVDEIKDDHEA
-363 TIDYVNTAV
+363 TIKYVNTPV
-372 GKTTAPINSYFSLV
+372 GETTTPINSYFSLV

-404 KLFAENGQYSKYKG
+404 KLFEENEKYSKYKG

-443 AGTLAIKNVA
+443 AGTLAIKNVS

-483 NQIDPKKTEEQPL
+483 NQINPTEAEEQSL
-496 VNIGY
+496 VNINY
-501 PTYNFDILDGLK
+501 RTYNFDILDGVK

-520 PAKYDKD
+520 PAKYDID
-527 GKVINANTNR
+527 GKVVNPNANR
-537 IINMTYEGKPVAD
+537 IVNITYDGKPIVD

-596 VIDPAADK
+596 VINPEADQ
-604 NWTFKPIVADK
+604 NWTFKPIVAEK
-615 LHTTFDSSP
+615 LNTTFDSSP
-624 NAQKYIKKDGKISY
+624 NAQKYITQGGKISY

-650 IDITKKN
+650 IDLTKEK
-657 DDDKET
+657 DES
-663 GGENPTT
+663 NPTT
-670 PPTGEGNNGENPTT
+670 PGGENNGDNPTI
-684 PPTSE
+684 
-689 GNNGENPTTPPTSE
+689 
-703 GNNGENP
+703 
-710 TTPPTGEGNN
+710 PPTGEEN
-720 GENPTTPPTG
+720 GRDNPTTSDDGNKDTKEPT
-730 EGNNGEN
+730 
-737 PTTPPTGEGNNGE
+737 
-750 NPTTPPTGEGNN
+750 
-762 GENPTTPPTDEGNNT
+762 
-777 GSGQTTTDNQNV
+777 NV
-789 KETTTVSE
+789 SEDKETSKVD
-797 KKEERDLPKTGTS
+797 RDLPKTGAS
-810 VVSTIGAGLAFVGAG
+810 DFSTIGAGLAFIGAG
-825 FLLLFRRKKANR
+825 MFMLFRRKKVNR

>member
-14 AIGVIAPQVLPA
+14 AIGVIAPQVMPA
-26 TAHADEQTGESTVN
+26 TAHADENTGESTVN

-77 KAREEAKNSVL
+77 KAREEVKNSVL

-100 GDYVANKIN
+100 GDYVANKIKD
-109 NPKKPVDPSYTHP
+109 PKNRVDPSYTHP
-122 LYRLMNLM
+122 LYRVMNLM

-142 NYGLDYLNKVISKT
+142 NYGLDYLNKVIEKT
-156 EFPVINSNVY
+156 DFPVINSNVY
-166 KDDKDNNEEN
+166 KVDHDDKEEN
-176 DQNYFKPY
+176 DENYFKPY
-184 HVFEKEVEDESG
+184 HILKKEVVDEAG
-196 QKQKVKI
+196 QKQIVKI

-209 PPQVMNW
+209 PPQIMNW

-224 VKAKDIVE
+224 VKAKDIVA
-232 TAKKM
+232 TARIMVKKM
-237 VPKMKAEGADVIV
+237 QNEGADIIV
-250 ALAHSGVDKSGYNV
+250 ALAHSGVDKSEYKEVNK
-264 GMENASY
+264 MENASY
-271 YLTEVPGV
+271 HLATQVPGV
-279 DAVLMGHSHTEVKD
+279 DAVLMGHSHTEVED

-319 VNGKWEVQK
+319 VNGTWEVQK
-328 EQSKPQLRPIADSK
+328 DQSKPQLRPIANSK
-342 GNPLVQS
+342 GTPLVES
-349 DQNLVNEIKDDHQA
+349 DQKLVNEIKDEHQA
-363 TIDYVNTAV
+363 TIDYVNTPV
-372 GKTTAPINSYFSLV
+372 GETKAPINSYFSLV

-391 VQLVTNAQ
+391 VQIVTNAQ

-404 KLFAENGQYSKYKG
+404 QELKKPEYEKIKD

-483 NQIDPKKTEEQPL
+483 NQIYPEKKTEEQPL

-527 GKVINANTNR
+527 GKIVNANTNR
-537 IINMTYEGKPVAD
+537 IVNMTYEGKPVAD
-550 NQEFIVATN
+550 DQKFIVATN

-571 SKGEVVYQSQD
+571 SEGEVVYQSQD
-582 ETRQIIVKYMQETP
+582 ETRQIIVKYMQKIKN
-596 VIDPAADK
+596 IDPAADQ

-615 LHTTFDSSP
+615 LNTTFDSSP
-624 NAQKYIKKDGKISY
+624 NAQKYIKKDGNISY

-657 DDDKET
+657 DDKET
-663 GGENPTT
+663 
-670 PPTGEGNNGENPTT
+670 
-684 PPTSE
+684 
-689 GNNGENPTTPPTSE
+689 
-703 GNNGENP
+703 
-710 TTPPTGEGNN
+710 
-720 GENPTTPPTG
+720 
-730 EGNNGEN
+730 
-737 PTTPPTGEGNNGE
+737 
-750 NPTTPPTGEGNN
+750 
-762 GENPTTPPTDEGNNT
+762 
-777 GSGQTTTDNQNV
+777 
-789 KETTTVSE
+789 
-797 KKEERDLPKTGTS
+797 
-810 VVSTIGAGLAFVGAG
+810 
-825 FLLLFRRKKANR
+825 

>member
-14 AIGVIAPQVLPA
+14 AIGVMAPQVMPA
-26 TAHADEQTGESTVN
+26 TAHADENTGESTVN

-77 KAREEAKNSVL
+77 KAREEVKNSVL

-100 GDYVANKIN
+100 GDYVANKIKD
-109 NPKKPVDPSYTHP
+109 PKNRVDPSYTHP
-122 LYRLMNLM
+122 LYRVMNLM

-142 NYGLDYLNKVISKT
+142 NYGLDYLNKVIEKT
-156 EFPVINSNVY
+156 DFPVINSNVY
-166 KDDKDNNEEN
+166 KVDHDDKEEN
-176 DQNYFKPY
+176 DENYFKPY
-184 HVFEKEVEDESG
+184 HILKKEVVDEAG
-196 QKQKVKI
+196 QKQIVKI

-209 PPQVMNW
+209 PPQIMNW

-224 VKAKDIVE
+224 VKAKDIVA
-232 TAKKM
+232 TARIMVKKM
-237 VPKMKAEGADVIV
+237 QDEGADIIV
-250 ALAHSGVDKSGYNV
+250 ALAHSGVDKSEYKEANK
-264 GMENASY
+264 MENASY
-271 YLTEVPGV
+271 HLATQVPGV

-328 EQSKPQLRPIADSK
+328 DQSKPQLRPIANSK
-342 GNPLVQS
+342 GTPLVES
-349 DQNLVNEIKDDHQA
+349 DQKLVNEIKDEHQA
-363 TIDYVNTAV
+363 TIDYVNTPV
-372 GKTTAPINSYFSLV
+372 GETKAPINSYFSLV

-391 VQLVTNAQ
+391 VQIVTNAQ

-404 KLFAENGQYSKYKG
+404 QELKKPEYEKIKD

-483 NQIDPKKTEEQPL
+483 NQIDPTKTEEQPL

-527 GKVINANTNR
+527 GKVVNANANR
-537 IINMTYEGKPVAD
+537 IVNMTYEGKPVAD

-559 NYRGSSQTFPGV
+559 NYRGSSKTFPGV
-571 SKGEVVYQSQD
+571 SEGEVIYQSQD

-596 VIDPAADK
+596 VINPTADK

-615 LHTTFDSSP
+615 LITTFDSSP
-624 NAQKYIKKDGKISY
+624 NAQNYIKKDGKISY

-644 EFAKYA
+644 EFAKYV

-657 DDDKET
+657 DDKET
-663 GGENPTT
+663 GEGNPTT
-670 PPTGEGNNGENPTT
+670 PPTGGGENQTTPPTGGGENQTTPPTGNGENPT
-684 PPTSE
+684 PPTEE
-689 GNNGENPTTPPTSE
+689 GNNGNEPKQ
-703 GNNGENP
+703 
-710 TTPPTGEGNN
+710 
-720 GENPTTPPTG
+720 
-730 EGNNGEN
+730 
-737 PTTPPTGEGNNGE
+737 
-750 NPTTPPTGEGNN
+750 
-762 GENPTTPPTDEGNNT
+762 DGNNT
-777 GSGQTTTDNQNV
+777 GSGQTTTDDQNT

-797 KKEERDLPKTGTS
+797 NKEAEKDERDLPKTGAS
-810 VVSTIGAGLAFVGAG
+810 IASTIGAGLAFVGAG
-825 FLLLFRRKKANR
+825 LLMLFRRKKANR

>member
-14 AIGVIAPQVLPA
+14 AIGVIAPQVMPA
-26 TAHADEQTGESTVN
+26 TAHADENTGESTVN

-77 KAREEAKNSVL
+77 KAREEVKNSVL

-100 GDYVANKIN
+100 GDYVANKIKDKD
-109 NPKKPVDPSYTHP
+109 PKNPVDPNYVHP
-122 LYRLMNLM
+122 LYRVMNLM

-142 NYGLDYLNKVISKT
+142 NYGLDYLKEVTSKT
-156 EFPVINSNVY
+156 KIPVINSNVY
-166 KDDKDNNEEN
+166 IDDHDGNDEN
-176 DQNYFKPY
+176 DEHYFDRPY
-184 HVFEKEVEDESG
+184 HILEKEVVDEAG
-196 QKQKVKI
+196 QKQIVKI

-209 PPQVMNW
+209 PPQIMNW
-216 DKANLEGK
+216 DKANLEGQ

-271 YLTEVPGV
+271 YLTEVPDV
-279 DAVLMGHSHTEVKD
+279 DAVLMGHSHTEVQD
-293 VFNGVPVVMPGVF
+293 IFNGVPVVMPGVF

-328 EQSKPQLRPIADSK
+328 KNQSKPALRKIADSK
-342 GNPLVQS
+342 GNPLVES
-349 DQNLVNEIKDDHQA
+349 DQKLVNEIKDEHEK
-363 TIDYVNTAV
+363 TIEYVNTPV
-372 GKTTAPINSYFSLV
+372 GETKAPINSYFSLV

-391 VQLVTNAQ
+391 VQIVTNAQ

-404 KLFAENGQYSKYKG
+404 QELKKPEYEKIKD

-428 KAGGRNGATYYTDIP
+428 KAGGRNGAAYYTDIP

-483 NQIDPKKTEEQPL
+483 NQIDPKPKEKIEQQL
-496 VNIGY
+496 VNTGY
-501 PTYNFDILDGLK
+501 PTYNFDIIDGLK

-527 GKVINANTNR
+527 GKVVNANANR
-537 IINMTYEGKPVAD
+537 IVNMTYEGKPVAD

-596 VIDPAADK
+596 VINPTADQ

-615 LHTTFDSSP
+615 LITTFDSSP
-624 NAQKYIKKDGKISY
+624 KAKEYIKKDGKISY

-657 DDDKET
+657 DDKET

-670 PPTGEGNNGENPTT
+670 PPTGG
-684 PPTSE
+684 
-689 GNNGENPTTPPTSE
+689 
-703 GNNGENP
+703 GENP
-710 TTPPTGEGNN
+710 TTPPTGN
-720 GENPTTPPTG
+720 GENPTPPTE
-730 EGNNGEN
+730 EGNNGNE
-737 PTTPPTGEGNNGE
+737 PKQ
-750 NPTTPPTGEGNN
+750 
-762 GENPTTPPTDEGNNT
+762 DGNNT
-777 GSGQTTTDNQNV
+777 GSGQTTTDDQNT
-789 KETTTVSE
+789 KETTTTVSE
-797 KKEERDLPKTGTS
+797 NKEAEKDERDLPKTGAS
-810 VVSTIGAGLAFVGAG
+810 IASTIGAGLAFVGAG
-825 FLLLFRRKKANR
+825 LLLLFRRKKANR

>member
-14 AIGVIAPQVLPA
+14 AIGVIAPQVLPT
-26 TAHADEQTGESTVN
+26 TAHADENNGESTVN

-109 NPKKPVDPSYTHP
+109 DPKKPVDPSYTHP

-319 VNGKWEVQK
+319 VNGKWEIQK

-349 DQNLVNEIKDDHQA
+349 DQKLVNEIKDDHQA

-483 NQIDPKKTEEQPL
+483 NQIDPQKTEEQPL

-527 GKVINANTNR
+527 GKVVNANTNR
-537 IINMTYEGKPVAD
+537 IINMTYEGKQVAD

-615 LHTTFDSSP
+615 LNTTFDSSP

-657 DDDKET
+657 EGDKET

-670 PPTGEGNNGENPTT
+670 PPTGEGNNG
-684 PPTSE
+684 
-689 GNNGENPTTPPTSE
+689 G
-703 GNNGENP
+703 NP

-720 GENPTTPPTG
+720 GG
-730 EGNNGEN
+730 
-737 PTTPPTGEGNNGE
+737 
-750 NPTTPPTGEGNN
+750 
-762 GENPTTPPTDEGNNT
+762 NPTTPPTDEGNNGGNPT
-777 GSGQTTTDNQNV
+777 TPPTDEGNNAESGQTTTDNQNA
-789 KETTTVSE
+789 KETTTVTE
-797 KKEERDLPKTGTS
+797 NKEERDLPKTGTS

>member
-14 AIGVIAPQVLPA
+14 AIGVMAPQVMPA
-26 TAHADEQTGESTVN
+26 IAHADENTGESTVN

-77 KAREEAKNSVL
+77 KAREEVKNSVL

-100 GDYVANKIN
+100 GDYVANKIKD
-109 NPKKPVDPSYTHP
+109 PKNPVDPSYTHP
-122 LYRLMNLM
+122 LYRVMNLM

-142 NYGLDYLNKVISKT
+142 NYGLDYLNKVIEKT
-156 EFPVINSNVY
+156 DFPVINSNVY
-166 KDDKDNNEEN
+166 KVDYDDKEEN
-176 DQNYFKPY
+176 DENYFKPY
-184 HVFEKEVEDESG
+184 HILKKEVVDEAG
-196 QKQKVKI
+196 QKQIVKI

-209 PPQVMNW
+209 PPQIMNW

-224 VKAKDIVE
+224 VKAKDIVA
-232 TAKKM
+232 TARIMVKKM
-237 VPKMKAEGADVIV
+237 QDEGADIIV
-250 ALAHSGVDKSGYNV
+250 ALAHSGVDKSEYKEANK
-264 GMENASY
+264 MENASY
-271 YLTEVPGV
+271 HLATQVPGV

-328 EQSKPQLRPIADSK
+328 DQSKPQLRPIANSK
-342 GNPLVQS
+342 GTPLVES
-349 DQNLVNEIKDDHQA
+349 DQKLVNEIKDEHQA
-363 TIDYVNTAV
+363 TIDYVNTPV
-372 GKTTAPINSYFSLV
+372 GETKAPINSYFSLV

-391 VQLVTNAQ
+391 VQIVTNAQ

-404 KLFAENGQYSKYKG
+404 QELKKPEYEKIKD

-483 NQIDPKKTEEQPL
+483 NQIDPTKTEEQPL

-527 GKVINANTNR
+527 GKVVNANANR
-537 IINMTYEGKPVAD
+537 IVNMTYEGKPVAD

-559 NYRGSSQTFPGV
+559 NYRGSSKTFPGV
-571 SKGEVVYQSQD
+571 SEGEVIYQSQD

-596 VIDPAADK
+596 VINPTADK

-615 LHTTFDSSP
+615 LITTFDSSP
-624 NAQKYIKKDGKISY
+624 NAQNYIKKDGKISY

-657 DDDKET
+657 DDKET

-670 PPTGEGNNGENPTT
+670 PPTGG
-684 PPTSE
+684 
-689 GNNGENPTTPPTSE
+689 
-703 GNNGENP
+703 GENP
-710 TTPPTGEGNN
+710 TTPPTGN
-720 GENPTTPPTG
+720 GENPTPPTE
-730 EGNNGEN
+730 EGNNGNE
-737 PTTPPTGEGNNGE
+737 PKQ
-750 NPTTPPTGEGNN
+750 
-762 GENPTTPPTDEGNNT
+762 DGNNT
-777 GSGQTTTDNQNV
+777 GSGQTTTDDQNT
-789 KETTTVSE
+789 KETTTTVSE
-797 KKEERDLPKTGTS
+797 NKEAEKDERDLPKTGAS
-810 VVSTIGAGLAFVGAG
+810 IASTIGAGLAFVGAG
-825 FLLLFRRKKANR
+825 LLMLFRRKKANR

>member
-14 AIGVIAPQVLPA
+14 AIGVIAPQVLPT
-26 TAHADEQTGESTVN
+26 TAHADENNGESTVN

-109 NPKKPVDPSYTHP
+109 DPKKPVDPSYTHP
-122 LYRLMNLM
+122 LYRVMNLM

-279 DAVLMGHSHTEVKD
+279 DAVLMGHSHTEMKD

-319 VNGKWEVQK
+319 VNGKWEIQK

-342 GNPLVQS
+342 GNPLVKS
-349 DQNLVNEIKDDHQA
+349 DEKLVNEIKDDHQA

-520 PAKYDKD
+520 PTKYDKD
-527 GKVINANTNR
+527 GKVVNANTNR
-537 IINMTYEGKPVAD
+537 IINMTYEGKPVDD

-615 LHTTFDSSP
+615 LNTTFDSSP

-657 DDDKET
+657 EDDKET

-670 PPTGEGNNGENPTT
+670 PPTGEGNNGGNPTT
-684 PPTSE
+684 PTGE
-689 GNNGENPTTPPTSE
+689 GNNGGNPTTPTGEGSNGENPTTPP
-703 GNNGENP
+703 
-710 TTPPTGEGNN
+710 
-720 GENPTTPPTG
+720 
-730 EGNNGEN
+730 
-737 PTTPPTGEGNNGE
+737 
-750 NPTTPPTGEGNN
+750 
-762 GENPTTPPTDEGNNT
+762 
-777 GSGQTTTDNQNV
+777 GSGQTTTDNQNS
-789 KETTTVSE
+789 KETTTTVSE

-810 VVSTIGAGLAFVGAG
+810 VASTIGAGLAFVGAG
-825 FLLLFRRKKANR
+825 LLLLFRRKKANR

>member
-14 AIGVIAPQVLPA
+14 AIGVIAPQVMPA
-26 TAHADEQTGESTVN
+26 TAHADENTGESTVN

-109 NPKKPVDPSYTHP
+109 DPKKPVDPSYTHP

-142 NYGLDYLNKVISKT
+142 NYGLDYLNKVIEKT
-156 EFPVINSNVY
+156 DFPVINSNVY
-166 KDDKDNNEEN
+166 KDDHDDKEEN
-176 DQNYFKPY
+176 DENYFKPY
-184 HVFEKEVEDESG
+184 HILKKEVVDEAG
-196 QKQKVKI
+196 QKQIVKI

-209 PPQVMNW
+209 PPQIMNW

-224 VKAKDIVE
+224 VKAKDIVA
-232 TAKKM
+232 TAKIMVKKM
-237 VPKMKAEGADVIV
+237 QDEGADIIV
-250 ALAHSGVDKSGYNV
+250 ALAHSGVDKSEYKEANK
-264 GMENASY
+264 MENASY
-271 YLTEVPGV
+271 HLATQVPGV
-279 DAVLMGHSHTEVKD
+279 DAVLMGHSHTEVQD

-328 EQSKPQLRPIADSK
+328 DQSKPQLRPIANSK
-342 GNPLVQS
+342 GTPLVES
-349 DQNLVNEIKDDHQA
+349 DQKLVNEIKDEHEK
-363 TIDYVNTAV
+363 TIEYVNTHV
-372 GKTTAPINSYFSLV
+372 GETKAPINSYFSLV

-391 VQLVTNAQ
+391 VQIVTNAQ

-404 KLFAENGQYSKYKG
+404 QELKKPEYEKIKD

-527 GKVINANTNR
+527 GKVVNANTNR
-537 IINMTYEGKPVAD
+537 IVNMTYEGKPVAD
-550 NQEFIVATN
+550 KQEFIVATN

-582 ETRQIIVKYMQETP
+582 ETRQIIVKYMQKIKD
-596 VIDPAADK
+596 IDPAADQ

-615 LHTTFDSSP
+615 LNTTFDSSP

-657 DDDKET
+657 DDKET
-663 GGENPTT
+663 GEGNPTTPPTGGGENPTT
-670 PPTGEGNNGENPTT
+670 PPKGDGENPTT
-684 PPTSE
+684 PPTEE
-689 GNNGENPTTPPTSE
+689 GNNGNEPKQ
-703 GNNGENP
+703 
-710 TTPPTGEGNN
+710 
-720 GENPTTPPTG
+720 
-730 EGNNGEN
+730 
-737 PTTPPTGEGNNGE
+737 
-750 NPTTPPTGEGNN
+750 
-762 GENPTTPPTDEGNNT
+762 DGNNT
-777 GSGQTTTDNQNV
+777 GSGQTTTDDQNT

-797 KKEERDLPKTGTS
+797 NKEAEKDERDLPKTGAS
-810 VVSTIGAGLAFVGAG
+810 IASTIGAGLAFVGAG
-825 FLLLFRRKKANR
+825 LLLLFRRKKANR

>member
-14 AIGVIAPQVLPA
+14 AIGVIAPQVMPT
-26 TAHADEQTGESTVN
+26 TAHADENAGESTVN

-100 GDYVANKIN
+100 GDYVANKIKD
-109 NPKKPVDPSYTHP
+109 PKNPVDPSYTHP
-122 LYRLMNLM
+122 LYRVMNLM

-142 NYGLDYLNKVISKT
+142 NYGLDYLNKVIEKT
-156 EFPVINSNVY
+156 DFPVINSNVY
-166 KDDKDNNEEN
+166 IDDHDGNDEN
-176 DQNYFKPY
+176 DEHYFDKPY
-184 HVFEKEVEDESG
+184 HILEKEVVDEAG
-196 QKQKVKI
+196 QKQIVKI

-209 PPQVMNW
+209 PPQIMNW
-216 DKANLEGK
+216 DKANLEGQ

-279 DAVLMGHSHTEVKD
+279 NAVLMGHSHTEVKD

-328 EQSKPQLRPIADSK
+328 DQSKPQLRPIANSK
-342 GNPLVQS
+342 GTPLVES
-349 DQNLVNEIKDDHQA
+349 DEKLVNEIKDEHQA
-363 TIDYVNTAV
+363 TIDYVNTPV
-372 GKTTAPINSYFSLV
+372 GKTKAPINSYFSLV

-391 VQLVTNAQ
+391 VQIVTNAQ

-404 KLFAENGQYSKYKG
+404 QELKKPEYEKIKD

-527 GKVINANTNR
+527 GKVVNANTNR
-537 IINMTYEGKPVAD
+537 IVNMTYEGKPVAD
-550 NQEFIVATN
+550 KQEFIVATN

-582 ETRQIIVKYMQETP
+582 ETRQIIVKYMQKIKD
-596 VIDPAADK
+596 IDPAADQ

-615 LHTTFDSSP
+615 LNTTFDSSP

-657 DDDKET
+657 DDKET
-663 GGENPTT
+663 GEGNPTTPPTGGGENPTT
-670 PPTGEGNNGENPTT
+670 PPKGDGENPTT
-684 PPTSE
+684 PPTEE
-689 GNNGENPTTPPTSE
+689 GNNGNEPKQ
-703 GNNGENP
+703 
-710 TTPPTGEGNN
+710 
-720 GENPTTPPTG
+720 
-730 EGNNGEN
+730 
-737 PTTPPTGEGNNGE
+737 
-750 NPTTPPTGEGNN
+750 
-762 GENPTTPPTDEGNNT
+762 DGNNT
-777 GSGQTTTDNQNV
+777 GSGQTTTDDQNT

-797 KKEERDLPKTGTS
+797 NKEAEKDERDLPKTGAS
-810 VVSTIGAGLAFVGAG
+810 IASTIGAGLAFVGAG
-825 FLLLFRRKKANR
+825 LLMLFRRKKANR

>member
-14 AIGVIAPQVLPA
+14 AIGVIAPQVLPT
-26 TAHADEQTGESTVN
+26 TAYAEENNGESTVN

-109 NPKKPVDPSYTHP
+109 DPKKPVDPSYTHP

-306 GSNLGIIDMQLKK
+306 GSNLGMIDMQLKK

-349 DQNLVNEIKDDHQA
+349 DEKLVNEIKDDHQA

-464 VKVNGAQVKEWLE
+464 VKVNGSQVKEWLE

-527 GKVINANTNR
+527 GKVVNANTNR

-615 LHTTFDSSP
+615 LNTTFDSSP

-684 PPTSE
+684 PPT
-689 GNNGENPTTPPTSE
+689 
-703 GNNGENP
+703 
-710 TTPPTGEGNN
+710 GEGS
-720 GENPTTPPTG
+720 
-730 EGNNGEN
+730 
-737 PTTPPTGEGNNGE
+737 
-750 NPTTPPTGEGNN
+750 N
-762 GENPTTPPTDEGNNT
+762 GENPTTPPTDAGNNT
-777 GSGQTTTDNQNV
+777 GSGSGQTTTDNQNS

-797 KKEERDLPKTGTS
+797 NKEERDLPKTGTS
-810 VVSTIGAGLAFVGAG
+810 VASTIGAGLAFVGAG
-825 FLLLFRRKKANR
+825 LLLLFRRKKANR

>member
-14 AIGVIAPQVLPA
+14 AIGVIAPQVLPT
-26 TAHADEQTGESTVN
+26 TAHAEEKAGESTVN

-100 GDYVANKIN
+100 GDYVANKIKDQEKEN
-109 NPKKPVDPSYTHP
+109 SVDPNYVHP
-122 LYRLMNLM
+122 LYRVMNLM

-142 NYGLDYLNKVISKT
+142 NYGLEYLKKVIKKT
-156 EFPVINSNVY
+156 DFPVINSNVY
-166 KDDKDNNEEN
+166 IDDHDGNDEN
-176 DQNYFKPY
+176 DKHYFDKPY
-184 HVFEKEVEDESG
+184 HIFEKEVVDESG

-224 VKAKDIVE
+224 VKAKDIVQ
-232 TAKKM
+232 TAKKL
-237 VPKMKAEGADVIV
+237 VPEMKAQGADIIV
-250 ALAHSGVDKSGYNV
+250 ALAHSGVDKSGYNE
-264 GMENASY
+264 GMENASF
-271 YLTEVPGV
+271 YLATEVPGV

-328 EQSKPQLRPIADSK
+328 DQSKPQLRPIADSK

-349 DQNLVNEIKDDHQA
+349 DQRLVNEIKDDHQA

-483 NQIDPKKTEEQPL
+483 NKIDPAKTEEQPL

-527 GKVINANTNR
+527 GKVVNGNTNR
-537 IINMTYEGKPVAD
+537 IVNMTYEGKPVAD
-550 NQEFIVATN
+550 KQEFIVATN

-596 VIDPAADK
+596 IIDPAADQ

-615 LHTTFDSSP
+615 LNTTFDSSP
-624 NAQKYIKKDGKISY
+624 NAQNHIKKDGKISY

-657 DDDKET
+657 DDKET
-663 GGENPTT
+663 G
-670 PPTGEGNNGENPTT
+670 
-684 PPTSE
+684 
-689 GNNGENPTTPPTSE
+689 
-703 GNNGENP
+703 GENP

-737 PTTPPTGEGNNGE
+737 PTTPPTGEGNNGNE
-750 NPTTPPTGEGNN
+750 PKQ
-762 GENPTTPPTDEGNNT
+762 DGNNT
-777 GSGQTTTDNQNV
+777 GSGQTTTDNQNS

-797 KKEERDLPKTGTS
+797 NKEERDLPKTGTS
-810 VVSTIGAGLAFVGAG
+810 VVSTIGAGLAFVGVG
-825 FLLLFRRKKANR
+825 LLLLFRRKKANR

>member
-14 AIGVIAPQVLPA
+14 AIGVIAPQVLPT
-26 TAHADEQTGESTVN
+26 TAQAEEKAGESTVN

-109 NPKKPVDPSYTHP
+109 DQKNPVDSSYVHP
-122 LYRLMNLM
+122 LYRVMNLM

-184 HVFEKEVEDESG
+184 HIFEKEVEDESG

-232 TAKKM
+232 TAKKL
-237 VPKMKAEGADVIV
+237 VPKLKNEEHADIVV

-349 DQNLVNEIKDDHQA
+349 DQRLVNEIKDDHQA

-483 NQIDPKKTEEQPL
+483 NKIDPAKTEEQPL

-527 GKVINANTNR
+527 GKVVNANTNR
-537 IINMTYEGKPVAD
+537 IINMMYEGKPVAD

-596 VIDPAADK
+596 VIDPAADQ

-615 LHTTFDSSP
+615 LNTTFDSSP
-624 NAQKYIKKDGKISY
+624 NAQNHIKKDGKISY

-657 DDDKET
+657 DDKET
-663 GGENPTT
+663 G
-670 PPTGEGNNGENPTT
+670 
-684 PPTSE
+684 
-689 GNNGENPTTPPTSE
+689 
-703 GNNGENP
+703 GENP

-737 PTTPPTGEGNNGE
+737 PTAPPTGEGNNG
-750 NPTTPPTGEGNN
+750 G
-762 GENPTTPPTDEGNNT
+762 NPTTPPTDEGNTVNEPKQDGNNA
-777 GSGQTTTDNQNV
+777 GSGQTTTDNQNE
-789 KETTTVSE
+789 KETTKVSE
-797 KKEERDLPKTGTS
+797 GKEERDLPKTGTS
-810 VVSTIGAGLAFVGAG
+810 VASTIGAGLAFVGAG
-825 FLLLFRRKKANR
+825 LLMLFRRKKANR

>member
-14 AIGVIAPQVLPA
+14 AIGVMAPQVMPA
-26 TAHADEQTGESTVN
+26 TAHADENTGESTVN

-77 KAREEAKNSVL
+77 KAREEVKNSVL

-100 GDYVANKIN
+100 GDYVANKIKD
-109 NPKKPVDPSYTHP
+109 PKNRVDPSYTHP
-122 LYRLMNLM
+122 LYRVMNLM

-142 NYGLDYLNKVISKT
+142 NYGLDYLNKVIEKT
-156 EFPVINSNVY
+156 DFPVINSNVY
-166 KDDKDNNEEN
+166 KDDHDDKEEN
-176 DQNYFKPY
+176 DENYFKPY
-184 HVFEKEVEDESG
+184 HILKKEVVDEAG
-196 QKQKVKI
+196 QKQIVKI

-209 PPQVMNW
+209 PPQIMNW

-224 VKAKDIVE
+224 VKAKDIVA
-232 TAKKM
+232 TAKIMVKKM
-237 VPKMKAEGADVIV
+237 QDEGADIIV
-250 ALAHSGVDKSGYNV
+250 ALAHSGVDKSEYKEANK
-264 GMENASY
+264 MENASY
-271 YLTEVPGV
+271 HLATQVPGV

-328 EQSKPQLRPIADSK
+328 DQSKPQLRPIANSK
-342 GNPLVQS
+342 GTPLVES
-349 DQNLVNEIKDDHQA
+349 DQKLVNEIKDEHEK
-363 TIDYVNTAV
+363 TIEYVNTHV
-372 GKTTAPINSYFSLV
+372 GETKAPINSYFSLV

-391 VQLVTNAQ
+391 VQIVTNAQ

-404 KLFAENGQYSKYKG
+404 QELKKPEYEKIKD

-527 GKVINANTNR
+527 GKVVNANTNR
-537 IINMTYEGKPVAD
+537 IVNMTYEGKPVAD
-550 NQEFIVATN
+550 DQEFIVATN

-582 ETRQIIVKYMQETP
+582 ETRQIIVKYMQKIKD
-596 VIDPAADK
+596 IDPAADQ
-604 NWTFKPIVADK
+604 NWAFKPIVADK
-615 LHTTFDSSP
+615 LNTTFDSSP

-657 DDDKET
+657 DDKET
-663 GGENPTT
+663 GEGNPTTPPKGDGENPTT
-670 PPTGEGNNGENPTT
+670 PPTGNGENSIPPTEEGNNGNEPKQ
-684 PPTSE
+684 
-689 GNNGENPTTPPTSE
+689 
-703 GNNGENP
+703 
-710 TTPPTGEGNN
+710 
-720 GENPTTPPTG
+720 
-730 EGNNGEN
+730 
-737 PTTPPTGEGNNGE
+737 
-750 NPTTPPTGEGNN
+750 
-762 GENPTTPPTDEGNNT
+762 DGNNT
-777 GSGQTTTDNQNV
+777 GSGQTTTDDQNT
-789 KETTTVSE
+789 KETTTTVSE
-797 KKEERDLPKTGTS
+797 NKEAEKDERDLPKTGASTA
-810 VVSTIGAGLAFVGAG
+810 STIGAGLAFVGAG
-825 FLLLFRRKKANR
+825 LLMLFRRKKANR

>member
-14 AIGVIAPQVLPA
+14 AIGVIAPQVLPT
-26 TAHADEQTGESTVN
+26 TAHADENNGESTVN

-109 NPKKPVDPSYTHP
+109 DPKKPVDPSYTHP

-306 GSNLGIIDMQLKK
+306 GSNLGMIDMQLKK

-342 GNPLVQS
+342 GNPLVKS
-349 DQNLVNEIKDDHQA
+349 DEKLVNEIKDDHQA

-527 GKVINANTNR
+527 GKVVNANTNR

-615 LHTTFDSSP
+615 LNTTFDSSP

-670 PPTGEGNNGENPTT
+670 PPTGEGNNG
-684 PPTSE
+684 
-689 GNNGENPTTPPTSE
+689 G
-703 GNNGENP
+703 NP

-720 GENPTTPPTG
+720 GGNPTTPPTG
-730 EGNNGEN
+730 EGNNG
-737 PTTPPTGEGNNGE
+737 G
-750 NPTTPPTGEGNN
+750 
-762 GENPTTPPTDEGNNT
+762 NPTTPPTDEGNNA
-777 GSGQTTTDNQNV
+777 GSGQTTTDNQNS

-797 KKEERDLPKTGTS
+797 NKEERDLPKTGTS
-810 VVSTIGAGLAFVGAG
+810 VASTIGAGLAFIGAG
-825 FLLLFRRKKANR
+825 LLLLFRRKKANR

>member
-100 GDYVANKIN
+100 GDYVANKIKDQKN
-109 NPKKPVDPSYTHP
+109 RVDPSYTHP
-122 LYRLMNLM
+122 LYRVMNLM

-142 NYGLDYLNKVISKT
+142 NYGLDYLNKVIEKT
-156 EFPVINSNVY
+156 DFPVINSNVY
-166 KDDKDNNEEN
+166 KDDHDDKEEN
-176 DQNYFKPY
+176 DENYFKPY
-184 HVFEKEVEDESG
+184 HILEKEVVDEAG
-196 QKQKVKI
+196 QKQIVKI

-209 PPQVMNW
+209 PPQIMNW
-216 DKANLEGK
+216 DKANLEGQ
-224 VKAKDIVE
+224 VKAKDIVQ
-232 TAKKM
+232 TAKKL
-237 VPKMKAEGADVIV
+237 VPEMKAQGADIIV
-250 ALAHSGVDKSGYNV
+250 ALAHSGVDKSGYNE
-264 GMENASY
+264 GMENSSF
-271 YLTEVPGV
+271 YLATEVPGV

-328 EQSKPQLRPIADSK
+328 DQSKPQLRPIANSK
-342 GNPLVQS
+342 GTPLVES
-349 DQNLVNEIKDDHQA
+349 DQKLVNEIKDEHQA
-363 TIDYVNTAV
+363 TIDYVNTPV
-372 GKTTAPINSYFSLV
+372 GETKAPINSYFSLV

-391 VQLVTNAQ
+391 VQIVTNAQ

-404 KLFAENGQYSKYKG
+404 QELQKPEYEKIKD

-527 GKVINANTNR
+527 GKVVNANTNR
-537 IINMTYEGKPVAD
+537 IVNMTYEGKPVAD

-582 ETRQIIVKYMQETP
+582 ETRQIIVKYMQKMKD
-596 VIDPAADK
+596 IDPAADQ
-604 NWTFKPIVADK
+604 NWAFKPIVADK
-615 LHTTFDSSP
+615 LNTTFDSSP

-657 DDDKET
+657 DDKET
-663 GGENPTT
+663 SEGNPTTPPKGDGENPTT
-670 PPTGEGNNGENPTT
+670 PPTGNGENSIPPTEEGNNGNEPKQ
-684 PPTSE
+684 
-689 GNNGENPTTPPTSE
+689 
-703 GNNGENP
+703 
-710 TTPPTGEGNN
+710 
-720 GENPTTPPTG
+720 
-730 EGNNGEN
+730 
-737 PTTPPTGEGNNGE
+737 
-750 NPTTPPTGEGNN
+750 
-762 GENPTTPPTDEGNNT
+762 DGNNT
-777 GSGQTTTDNQNV
+777 GSGQTTTDDQNT
-789 KETTTVSE
+789 KETTTTVSE
-797 KKEERDLPKTGTS
+797 NKEAEKDERDLPKTGAS
-810 VVSTIGAGLAFVGAG
+810 IASTIGAGLAFVGAG
-825 FLLLFRRKKANR
+825 LLMLFRRKKANR

>member
-14 AIGVIAPQVLPA
+14 AIGVIAPQVMPT
-26 TAHADEQTGESTVN
+26 TAHADENTGESTVK

-77 KAREEAKNSVL
+77 KAREEVKNSVL

-100 GDYVANKIN
+100 GDYVANKIKDQKN
-109 NPKKPVDPSYTHP
+109 RVDPSYTHP
-122 LYRLMNLM
+122 LYRVMNLM

-142 NYGLDYLNKVISKT
+142 NYGLDYLKEVTSKT
-156 EFPVINSNVY
+156 KIPVINSNVY
-166 KDDKDNNEEN
+166 RDDHDGNDEN
-176 DQNYFKPY
+176 DEHYFDRPY
-184 HVFEKEVEDESG
+184 HILEKEVVDEAG
-196 QKQKVKI
+196 QKQIVKI

-209 PPQVMNW
+209 PPQIMNW
-216 DKANLEGK
+216 DKANLEGQ

-271 YLTEVPGV
+271 YLTEVPDV
-279 DAVLMGHSHTEVKD
+279 DAVLMGHSHTEVQD
-293 VFNGVPVVMPGVF
+293 IFNGVPVVMPGVF

-328 EQSKPQLRPIADSK
+328 KDQPKPALRKIADSK

-349 DQNLVNEIKDDHQA
+349 DQKLVNEIKDEHEK
-363 TIDYVNTAV
+363 TIEYVNTPV
-372 GKTTAPINSYFSLV
+372 GTTKAPINSYFSLV

-391 VQLVTNAQ
+391 VQIVTNAQ

-404 KLFAENGQYSKYKG
+404 QELKKPEYEKIKD

-483 NQIDPKKTEEQPL
+483 NKIDPKKTEEQPL

-501 PTYNFDILDGLK
+501 PTYNFDIIDGLK

-527 GKVINANTNR
+527 GKVVNANTNR
-537 IINMTYEGKPVAD
+537 IVNMTYEGKPVAD
-550 NQEFIVATN
+550 DQEFIVATN

-582 ETRQIIVKYMQETP
+582 ETRQIIVKYMQKIKN
-596 VIDPAADK
+596 IDPVADQ

-615 LHTTFDSSP
+615 LNTTFDSSP
-624 NAQKYIKKDGKISY
+624 NAQKYIKKDGNISY

-657 DDDKET
+657 DGGGNPTIPPKGDGENPTTPPKGD
-663 GGENPTT
+663 GENPTT
-670 PPTGEGNNGENPTT
+670 PPTGNGENPT
-684 PPTSE
+684 PPTEE
-689 GNNGENPTTPPTSE
+689 GNNGNEPKQ
-703 GNNGENP
+703 
-710 TTPPTGEGNN
+710 
-720 GENPTTPPTG
+720 
-730 EGNNGEN
+730 
-737 PTTPPTGEGNNGE
+737 
-750 NPTTPPTGEGNN
+750 
-762 GENPTTPPTDEGNNT
+762 DGNNT
-777 GSGQTTTDNQNV
+777 GSGQTTTDDQNT
-789 KETTTVSE
+789 KETTTTVSE
-797 KKEERDLPKTGTS
+797 NKEAEKDERDLPKTGAS
-810 VVSTIGAGLAFVGAG
+810 IASTIGAGLAFVGAG
-825 FLLLFRRKKANR
+825 LLMLFRRKKANR

>member
-14 AIGVIAPQVLPA
+14 AIGVIAPQVLPT
-26 TAHADEQTGESTVN
+26 TAHADENNGESTVN

-109 NPKKPVDPSYTHP
+109 DPKKPVDPSYTHP
-122 LYRLMNLM
+122 LYRVMNLM

-271 YLTEVPGV
+271 YLTEVLGV
-279 DAVLMGHSHTEVKD
+279 DAVLMGHSHTEMKD

-319 VNGKWEVQK
+319 VNGKWEIQK

-342 GNPLVQS
+342 GNPLVKS
-349 DQNLVNEIKDDHQA
+349 DEKLVNEIKDDHQA

-520 PAKYDKD
+520 PTKYDKD
-527 GKVINANTNR
+527 GKVVNANTNR

-670 PPTGEGNNGENPTT
+670 PPTGEGNNG
-684 PPTSE
+684 
-689 GNNGENPTTPPTSE
+689 G
-703 GNNGENP
+703 NP

-720 GENPTTPPTG
+720 GGNPTTPPTG
-730 EGNNGEN
+730 EGSNGEN
-737 PTTPPTGEGNNGE
+737 PTTPP
-750 NPTTPPTGEGNN
+750 
-762 GENPTTPPTDEGNNT
+762 
-777 GSGQTTTDNQNV
+777 GSGQTTTDNQNS
-789 KETTTVSE
+789 KETTTTVSE
-797 KKEERDLPKTGTS
+797 KKAERDLPKTGTS
-810 VVSTIGAGLAFVGAG
+810 VASTIGAGLAFVGAG
-825 FLLLFRRKKANR
+825 LLLLFRRKKANR

>member
-1 MKKSKKMLAGATL
+1 MLAGATL

-109 NPKKPVDPSYTHP
+109 DPKKPVDPSYTHP

-684 PPTSE
+684 PPT
-689 GNNGENPTTPPTSE
+689 
-703 GNNGENP
+703 
-710 TTPPTGEGNN
+710 GEGNN

-737 PTTPPTGEGNNGE
+737 PTTPPTD
-750 NPTTPPTGEGNN
+750 EGNN

>member
-14 AIGVIAPQVLPA
+14 AIGVIAPQVMPT
-26 TAHADEQTGESTVN
+26 TAHADENTGESTVK

-77 KAREEAKNSVL
+77 KAREEVKNSVL

-100 GDYVANKIN
+100 GDYVANKIKDKD
-109 NPKKPVDPSYTHP
+109 PKNPVDPNYVHP
-122 LYRLMNLM
+122 LYRVMNLM

-142 NYGLDYLNKVISKT
+142 NYGLDYLKEVTSKT
-156 EFPVINSNVY
+156 KIPVINSNVY
-166 KDDKDNNEEN
+166 IDDHDGNDEN
-176 DQNYFKPY
+176 DEHYFDRPY
-184 HVFEKEVEDESG
+184 HILEKEVVDEAG
-196 QKQKVKI
+196 KKQIVKI

-209 PPQVMNW
+209 PPQIMNW
-216 DKANLEGK
+216 DKANLEGQ

-271 YLTEVPGV
+271 YLTEVPDV
-279 DAVLMGHSHTEVKD
+279 DAVLMGHSHTEVQD
-293 VFNGVPVVMPGVF
+293 IFNGVPVVMPGVF

-328 EQSKPQLRPIADSK
+328 KDQPKPALRKIADSK

-349 DQNLVNEIKDDHQA
+349 DQKLVNEIKDEHEK
-363 TIDYVNTAV
+363 TIEYVNTPV
-372 GKTTAPINSYFSLV
+372 GETKAPINSYFSLV

-391 VQLVTNAQ
+391 VQIVTNAQ

-404 KLFAENGQYSKYKG
+404 QELKKPEYEKIKD

-428 KAGGRNGATYYTDIP
+428 KAGGRNGAAYYTDIP

-483 NQIDPKKTEEQPL
+483 NQINPKPKEKIEQQL
-496 VNIGY
+496 VNTGY
-501 PTYNFDILDGLK
+501 PTYNFDIIDGLK

-520 PAKYDKD
+520 PPKYDKD
-527 GKVINANTNR
+527 GKVVNANTNR
-537 IINMTYEGKPVAD
+537 IVNMTYEGKPVAD
-550 NQEFIVATN
+550 DQEFIVATN

-596 VIDPAADK
+596 VINPTADQ

-615 LHTTFDSSP
+615 LITTFDSSP
-624 NAQKYIKKDGKISY
+624 KAKEYIKKDGKISY

-657 DDDKET
+657 DDKET
-663 GGENPTT
+663 GEGNPTTPPTGGGENPTT
-670 PPTGEGNNGENPTT
+670 PPTGG
-684 PPTSE
+684 
-689 GNNGENPTTPPTSE
+689 
-703 GNNGENP
+703 GENP
-710 TTPPTGEGNN
+710 TTPPTGN
-720 GENPTTPPTG
+720 GENPTPPTE
-730 EGNNGEN
+730 EGNNGNE
-737 PTTPPTGEGNNGE
+737 PKQ
-750 NPTTPPTGEGNN
+750 
-762 GENPTTPPTDEGNNT
+762 DGNNT
-777 GSGQTTTDNQNV
+777 GSGQTTTDDQNT

-797 KKEERDLPKTGTS
+797 NKEAEKDERDLPKTGAS
-810 VVSTIGAGLAFVGAG
+810 IASTIGAGLAFVGAG
-825 FLLLFRRKKANR
+825 LLMLFRRKKANR

>member
-1 MKKSKKMLAGATL
+1 MKKSKKALAGATL
-14 AIGVIAPQVLPA
+14 ALGVIAPQVMP
-26 TAHADEQTGESTVN
+26 TIAHAEEQAGESTVN

-77 KAREEAKNSVL
+77 EERAKAKNSVL

-100 GDYVANKIN
+100 GDYVAQKGLDGNY
-109 NPKKPVDPSYTHP
+109 VHP

-142 NYGLDYLNKVISKT
+142 NYGLDYLKKATSKT
-156 EFPVINSNVY
+156 QFPVINSNVY
-166 KDDKDNNEEN
+166 IDDHDDNPEN
-176 DQNYFKPY
+176 DKHAFKPY
-184 HVFEKEVEDESG
+184 HIFEKVVTDEAG
-196 QKQKVKI
+196 KTQKVKI

-209 PPQVMNW
+209 PPQIMGW

-224 VKAKDIVE
+224 VKAKDIVQ
-232 TAKKM
+232 TAKELRLE
-237 VPKMKAEGADVIV
+237 MKDKADIIV
-250 ALAHSGVDKSGYNV
+250 ALAHSGVDKSGYHAD
-264 GMENASY
+264 MENASF

-279 DAVLMGHSHTEVKD
+279 DAVLMGHSHTVITDK
-293 VFNGVPVVMPGVF
+293 FNGVPVVMPGVF
-306 GSNLGIIDMQLKK
+306 GSNLGIIDMELKK

-328 EQSKPQLRPIADSK
+328 NKSVPSVRPISDSK
-342 GNPLVQS
+342 GNALVES
-349 DQNLVNEIKDDHQA
+349 DKKLVDEIKDDHEA
-363 TIDYVNTAV
+363 TIKYVNTPV

-404 KLFAENGQYSKYKG
+404 KLFAENEQYSDYKE

-464 VKVNGAQVKEWLE
+464 VQVNGAEVKEWLE

-483 NQIDPKKTEEQPL
+483 NQIDPAKAEEQSL
-496 VNIGY
+496 VNVNY
-501 PTYNFDILDGLK
+501 PTYNFDILDGVK

-527 GKVINANTNR
+527 GKVVNPNANR
-537 IINMTYEGKPVAD
+537 IVNVSYDGKPIAAD
-550 NQEFIVATN
+550 QEFIVATN

-571 SKGEVVYQSQD
+571 SKGKVVYQSQD
-582 ETRQIIVKYMQETP
+582 ETRQIITKYMKETP
-596 VIDPAADK
+596 VINPAADQ
-604 NWTFKPIVADK
+604 NWAFKPIAAEK
-615 LHTTFDSSP
+615 LNTTFDSSP
-624 NAQKYIKKDGKISY
+624 NAQKYITKDGKISY

-650 IDITKKN
+650 IDLTKKN
-657 DDDKET
+657 DGDK
-663 GGENPTT
+663 PTT
-670 PPTGEGNNGENPTT
+670 PPTTGEGNDGDKPTT
-684 PPTSE
+684 PPTPGE
-689 GNNGENPTTPPTSE
+689 ENNGGNPTTPGGE
-703 GNNGENP
+703 NNGGNP
-710 TTPPTGEGNN
+710 TTPGEENN
-720 GENPTTPPTG
+720 GGNPTTPGG
-730 EGNNGEN
+730 ENNGDPQTN
-737 PTTPPTGEGNNGE
+737 PDNGNKDTKEPT
-750 NPTTPPTGEGNN
+750 
-762 GENPTTPPTDEGNNT
+762 
-777 GSGQTTTDNQNV
+777 NV
-789 KETTTVSE
+789 SADKETNEVD
-797 KKEERDLPKTGTS
+797 RDLPKTGAS
-810 VVSTIGAGLAFVGAG
+810 VFSTIGAGLAFVGAG
-825 FLLLFRRKKANR
+825 VFMLFRRKKVNR

>member
-14 AIGVIAPQVLPA
+14 AIGVMAPQVMPA
-26 TAHADEQTGESTVN
+26 TAHADENTGESTVN

-77 KAREEAKNSVL
+77 KAREEVKNSVL

-100 GDYVANKIN
+100 GDYVANKIKD
-109 NPKKPVDPSYTHP
+109 PKNRVDPSYTHP
-122 LYRLMNLM
+122 LYRVMNLM

-142 NYGLDYLNKVISKT
+142 NYGLDYLNKVIEKT
-156 EFPVINSNVY
+156 DFPVINSNVY
-166 KDDKDNNEEN
+166 KVDHDDKEEN
-176 DQNYFKPY
+176 DENYFKPY
-184 HVFEKEVEDESG
+184 HILKKEVVDEAG
-196 QKQKVKI
+196 QKQIVKI

-209 PPQVMNW
+209 PPQIMNW

-224 VKAKDIVE
+224 VKAKDIVA
-232 TAKKM
+232 TAKIMVKKM
-237 VPKMKAEGADVIV
+237 QNEGADIIV
-250 ALAHSGVDKSGYNV
+250 ALAHSGVDKSEYKEVNK
-264 GMENASY
+264 MENASY
-271 YLTEVPGV
+271 HLATQVPGV

-319 VNGKWEVQK
+319 VNGTWEVQK
-328 EQSKPQLRPIADSK
+328 DQSKPQLRPIANSK
-342 GNPLVQS
+342 GTPLVES
-349 DQNLVNEIKDDHQA
+349 DQKLVNEIKDEHQA
-363 TIDYVNTAV
+363 TIDYVNTPV
-372 GKTTAPINSYFSLV
+372 GETKAPINSYFSLV

-391 VQLVTNAQ
+391 VQIVTNAQ

-404 KLFAENGQYSKYKG
+404 QELKKPEYEKIKD

-527 GKVINANTNR
+527 GKVVNANANR
-537 IINMTYEGKPVAD
+537 IVNMTYEGKPVAD
-550 NQEFIVATN
+550 KQEFIVATN

-582 ETRQIIVKYMQETP
+582 ETRQIIVKYMQKIKD
-596 VIDPAADK
+596 IDPAADQ

-615 LHTTFDSSP
+615 LNTTFDSSP

-657 DDDKET
+657 DDKET
-663 GGENPTT
+663 GEGNPTTPPTGGEGNPTTPPTGGGENPTT
-670 PPTGEGNNGENPTT
+670 PPTGNGENPT
-684 PPTSE
+684 PPTEE
-689 GNNGENPTTPPTSE
+689 GNNGNEPKQ
-703 GNNGENP
+703 
-710 TTPPTGEGNN
+710 
-720 GENPTTPPTG
+720 
-730 EGNNGEN
+730 
-737 PTTPPTGEGNNGE
+737 
-750 NPTTPPTGEGNN
+750 
-762 GENPTTPPTDEGNNT
+762 DGNNT
-777 GSGQTTTDNQNV
+777 GSGQTTTDDQNT

-797 KKEERDLPKTGTS
+797 NKEAEKDERDLPKTGAS
-810 VVSTIGAGLAFVGAG
+810 IASTIGAGLAFVGAG
-825 FLLLFRRKKANR
+825 LLMLFRRKKANR